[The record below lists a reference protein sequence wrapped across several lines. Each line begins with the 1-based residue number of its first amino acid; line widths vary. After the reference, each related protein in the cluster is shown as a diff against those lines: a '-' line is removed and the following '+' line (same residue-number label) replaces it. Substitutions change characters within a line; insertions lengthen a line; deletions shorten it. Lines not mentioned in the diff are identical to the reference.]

1 MYSFFDNV
9 GRRLENGID
18 IRARCN
24 VYASTLQGNDREQKG
39 IKLKS
44 LVDASWFSQFF
55 GDTSIRFKFH
65 SVANRTRVLYFKE
78 RKLVS

>member
-24 VYASTLQGNDREQKG
+24 VYASTLQGR
-39 IKLKS
+39 
-44 LVDASWFSQFF
+44 
-55 GDTSIRFKFH
+55 
-65 SVANRTRVLYFKE
+65 
-78 RKLVS
+78 